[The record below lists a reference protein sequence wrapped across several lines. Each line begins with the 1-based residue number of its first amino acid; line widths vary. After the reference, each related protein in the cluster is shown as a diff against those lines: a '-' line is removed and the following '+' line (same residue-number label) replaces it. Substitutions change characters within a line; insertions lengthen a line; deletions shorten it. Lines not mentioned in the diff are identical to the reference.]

1 MTAKIKLNAASGGG
15 SFSLQAPSSSSNNR
29 VFTLPDSADATLL
42 TSTSATGKFLQVVEA
57 RKTDTFTHSSGA
69 YTTITGLSLNITPSS
84 SSNKVLIMTAVNISG
99 DDSLGKAGGLLVS
112 RTVSGSENENIFVGD
127 ANGSNSRGYA
137 HMFFDGESR
146 IGQIIYS
153 TNFLDVP
160 STTSA
165 ITYAVKVRCVSSTPI
180 GVNYAYDNNSTGS
193 GPIRTASSIIAMEVS
208 A

>member
-1 MTAKIKLNAASGGG
+1 MSQLKLTADSGGG
-15 SFSLQAPSSSSNNR
+15 TVAIKGPASTTGNAALEMTVPSTASGTLDSLNR
-29 VFTLPDSADATLL
+29 A
-42 TSTSATGKFLQVVEA
+42 GNILQVVEA

-99 DDSLGKAGGLLVS
+99 DDSSAKAGGLLVS

-146 IGQIIYS
+146 IGQIIYP

-193 GPIRTASSIIAMEVS
+193 GPIRTASSIIAMEI
-208 A
+208 AA